1 MRPKKIW
8 RRFRPRPKP
17 KGIFNDK
24 TLFEYDTIYT
34 EARKIIESSL
44 RESRDV
50 KHFGRRTKKINE
62 AVRRLT
68 VRDIRQPEHLLA
80 RLILQTPSAACAQI
94 DMDKNTGGYTN
105 RRARLFELI
114 DFNDTYV
121 ETVLAMPEEYLEDF
135 AHRLHHEMTIF
146 CQRMHLPMFTDKQY
160 DAIIHGLNREIALFR
175 SAKKL
180 GYVVRMTSR
189 LQDAM
194 GVDMVITDPNTKKSI
209 NVDCKTRS
217 AYHFRL
223 LDLVKQRRIDEERRL
238 RCELMGFCEIQ
249 NGNGDKGVET
259 VLFRLATEDLGG
271 IKNFDFINPEALSEQ
286 IYQAIEHHGSYIV

>member
-1 MRPKKIW
+1 MRPRKLW
-8 RRFRPRPKP
+8 RRFRPLSKP
-17 KGIFNDK
+17 KGIFHDQ
-24 TLFEYDTIYT
+24 TIFEADTIYT
-34 EARKIIESSL
+34 EARKIIKDSL
-44 RESRDV
+44 HESRNV
-50 KHFGRRTKKINE
+50 KHFGRRTKRINE

-68 VRDIRQPEHLLA
+68 QRDIYQPEFLLA

-94 DMDKNTGGYTN
+94 DMDKNKGGYTD

-121 ETVLAMPEEYLEDF
+121 DTVLALPEQYLENF
-135 AHRLHHEMTIF
+135 THRLHHEMAVF
-146 CQRMHLPMFTDKQY
+146 CQQMHLPMFTDKQY

-175 SAKKL
+175 TAKKL

-194 GVDMVITDPNTKKSI
+194 GIDMVITDPNSKKSI

-223 LDLVKQRRIDEERRL
+223 RDLLNQRRIDEERRL
-238 RCELMGFCEIQ
+238 RCELMGFCLIQ
-249 NGNGDKGVET
+249 NGGGDKAVDT
-259 VLFRLATEDLGG
+259 VLFRIATEDLGG
-271 IKNFDFINPEALSEQ
+271 IKDFDFINPHALSEQ
-286 IYQAIEHHGSYIV
+286 LYQAIEHHGSFIV